1 MKLFASVVG
10 FLLFLCGNAQNQGFI
25 PPEDYF
31 VIEGDTVI
39 NSSIELKEVILFQP
53 LRFSNYDEAKRYVIL
68 RERTHKVYPYAKMA
82 ADRLNVLSERLN
94 KIKSKINKMKMSKS
108 TSMICAL
115 ITTFIWGT
123 AFIAQDTGMDNIG
136 PLTFNFSRFFVG
148 FITILP
154 IALFF
159 ERKKILVE
167 ISSNSKVFYKYLL
180 FMGISLFLGTYLQQ
194 ASLQYT
200 NIANAAFFTVFYV
213 PIVPILLFFIY
224 SKKVHWSI
232 WPAIGLCI
240 LGVYLLS
247 DFSNSEIML
256 GDGLVILCS
265 VFWALH
271 IIFAGKFMEEFDI
284 PMFYAALQ
292 ALFVATL
299 SLIFSFIFEEINIS
313 KILMESSSILYAGAL
328 SGGIAF
334 TLQMYAQKN
343 IEEAPAAI
351 IYSLE
356 GVFAAVAG
364 WIILNQFLSTN
375 NMIGCLLILIAV
387 ISSQISPSS
396 KN

>member
-1 MKLFASVVG
+1 
-10 FLLFLCGNAQNQGFI
+10 
-25 PPEDYF
+25 
-31 VIEGDTVI
+31 
-39 NSSIELKEVILFQP
+39 
-53 LRFSNYDEAKRYVIL
+53 
-68 RERTHKVYPYAKMA
+68 
-82 ADRLNVLSERLN
+82 
-94 KIKSKINKMKMSKS
+94 MKMSKS
-108 TSMICAL
+108 ISMICAL

-154 IALFF
+154 IALVF
-159 ERKKILVE
+159 ERKKIVLE

-213 PIVPILLFFIY
+213 PLVPILLFFIY
-224 SKKVHWSI
+224 ASKVHWSI
-232 WPAIGLCI
+232 WPSIGLCVF
-240 LGVYLLS
+240 GVYLLS
-247 DFSNSEIML
+247 DFSNSEVML
-256 GDGLVILCS
+256 GDALVILCS

-271 IIFAGKFMEEFDI
+271 IIFAGKFMETFNI
-284 PMFYAALQ
+284 PIFYAALQ
-292 ALFVATL
+292 ALLVAAL
-299 SLIFSFIFEEINIS
+299 SLLFSYFFEEIKFSNI
-313 KILMESSSILYAGAL
+313 LLESSSIIYAGVF

-334 TLQMYAQKN
+334 TLQMFAQKN

-356 GVFAAVAG
+356 GVFAALAG
-364 WIILNQFLSTN
+364 WIILNQFLDLSN
-375 NMIGCLLILIAV
+375 IIGCCLILIAV
-387 ISSQISPSS
+387 IFSQLAPSS

>member
-1 MKLFASVVG
+1 
-10 FLLFLCGNAQNQGFI
+10 
-25 PPEDYF
+25 
-31 VIEGDTVI
+31 
-39 NSSIELKEVILFQP
+39 
-53 LRFSNYDEAKRYVIL
+53 
-68 RERTHKVYPYAKMA
+68 
-82 ADRLNVLSERLN
+82 
-94 KIKSKINKMKMSKS
+94 MSKS

-154 IALFF
+154 IALIF
-159 ERKKILVE
+159 EKKKILLE

-213 PIVPILLFFIY
+213 PLVPILLFFIY
-224 SKKVHWSI
+224 ASKVHWSI
-232 WPAIGLCI
+232 WPSIGLCVF
-240 LGVYLLS
+240 GVYLLS
-247 DFSNSEIML
+247 DFSNSEVML
-256 GDGLVILCS
+256 GDALVILCS

-271 IIFAGKFMEEFDI
+271 IIFAGKFMETFNI
-284 PMFYAALQ
+284 PIFYAALQ
-292 ALFVATL
+292 ALLVAAL
-299 SLIFSFIFEEINIS
+299 SLLFSYFFEEIKFSNI
-313 KILMESSSILYAGAL
+313 LLESSSIIYAGVF

-334 TLQMYAQKN
+334 TLQMFAQKN

-356 GVFAAVAG
+356 GVFAALAG
-364 WIILNQFLSTN
+364 WIILNQFLDLSN
-375 NMIGCLLILIAV
+375 IIGCCLILIAV
-387 ISSQISPSS
+387 IFSQLAPSS

>member
-1 MKLFASVVG
+1 
-10 FLLFLCGNAQNQGFI
+10 
-25 PPEDYF
+25 
-31 VIEGDTVI
+31 
-39 NSSIELKEVILFQP
+39 
-53 LRFSNYDEAKRYVIL
+53 
-68 RERTHKVYPYAKMA
+68 
-82 ADRLNVLSERLN
+82 
-94 KIKSKINKMKMSKS
+94 MSKS

-154 IALFF
+154 IALIF
-159 ERKKILVE
+159 ERKKIVLE

-213 PIVPILLFFIY
+213 PLVPILLFFIY
-224 SKKVHWSI
+224 ASKVHWSI
-232 WPAIGLCI
+232 WPSIGLCVF
-240 LGVYLLS
+240 GVYLLS
-247 DFSNSEIML
+247 DFSNSDVML
-256 GDGLVILCS
+256 GDALVILCS

-271 IIFAGKFMEEFDI
+271 IIFAGKFMETFNI
-284 PMFYAALQ
+284 PIFYAALQ
-292 ALFVATL
+292 ALLVAAL
-299 SLIFSFIFEEINIS
+299 SLLFSYFFEEIKFSNI
-313 KILMESSSILYAGAL
+313 LLESSSIIYAGVF

-334 TLQMYAQKN
+334 TLQMFAQKN

-356 GVFAAVAG
+356 GVFAALAG
-364 WIILNQFLSTN
+364 WIILNQFLDLSN
-375 NMIGCLLILIAV
+375 IIGCCLILIAV
-387 ISSQISPSS
+387 IFSQLAPSS